1 MHVAPAATH
10 GQASSTRASE
20 LLLQLQL
27 NCGPGNVMIFPV
39 NWEEREE
46 KLSLSL

>member
-1 MHVAPAATH
+1 MPVAPAATH
-10 GQASSTRASE
+10 GQAGSTRASE